1 MDKDPIGIFII
12 EDDPII
18 LESLKSIIETEPEFK
33 YCGGCNSAEEGI
45 ATLENIHPDV
55 LLLDISLPG
64 MNGLSAIPII
74 NDLQPDLNILILTVH
89 EDTDTV
95 FSALRNGAVG
105 YLLKG
110 YSMQS
115 VFNGIKE
122 VINGGAP
129 ISPSIARS
137 IIDTFRV
144 ENIPVLST
152 REMQVLQKLGNGS
165 NNSQI
170 AKELYVSTNTIK
182 AHVKSIY
189 KKLHVHTR
197 VGAVKTALRK
207 GLIK

>member
-1 MDKDPIGIFII
+1 MDSNPIGIYII
-12 EDDPII
+12 EDDVTI
-18 LESLKSIIETEPEFK
+18 LESLKCIIENEKDFN
-33 YCGGCNSAEEGI
+33 YCGGANTAEDGI
-45 ATLENIHPDV
+45 EALSHLRPDV
-55 LLLDISLPG
+55 LLLDITLPN
-64 MNGLSAIPII
+64 MNGVDAIPLIRE
-74 NDLQPDLNILILTVH
+74 LQPDLNILMLTVH

-115 VFNGIKE
+115 IFSGIKE
-122 VINGGAP
+122 VVNGGAP

-144 ENIPVLST
+144 ENIPVLSD
-152 REMQVLQKLGNGS
+152 REMQVLEHLGSGS

-170 AKELYVSTNTIK
+170 AKELFVSTNTIK

-197 VGAVKTALRK
+197 VEAVKTALRK